1 MGGRKRSR
9 QATGWDDLAWKTV
22 DVQLEQDDGWSGGGG
37 ADGGEGSLFGAL
49 EEIDGSAYAIEKD
62 DQGVIKVIVHK
73 RREEQPA
80 VVAEAASVAP
90 AAKAAKK
97 KKKKKDAKPS
107 AEAAAAAAAV
117 VAESSAEQQD
127 GDSMQVVE
135 PAADDDDAAEEQELT
150 AEAAATAAAG
160 DEQYDDSADDTTAPA
175 AADADSA
182 AQHAAKGTGKN
193 HKKNQ
198 RKKRNKLLK
207 EAAADAAAAAPAA
220 AASAALQRTAQ
231 WSLTDEQAASMAQWT
246 YLGVPLHP
254 ALLFNLHK
262 LGFTQ
267 PTAIQRATLPKAILG
282 RRDIVGAAETG
293 SGKTLAYGLPI
304 LSAILHSMDDTVAAA
319 AAVTAAGDSSDSTA
333 APAAQKHPHQL
344 PLQALVLCPTRE
356 LALQVTL
363 HLTAVSEG
371 TGVSIVSVVG
381 GLAEVKQRR
390 LLKRRPAVVV
400 ATPGRLWEMRMSEQ
414 HLRDLSGLRYLVID
428 EADRMTENGRFDEL
442 GKLMRV
448 MTPDSDTAA
457 AAAAAAASALKAVKG
472 GKRGVK
478 KQPAKGSKKAGKHSS
493 AAKAA
498 AVDESWMQTEQWL
511 IDDSIDAT
519 TSKEGDSSSD
529 KDDADDDG
537 DLVTATSPPAQQSV
551 VKAAVARQI
560 FIYSATLSMQ
570 SEKKQLGKKGSSKSK
585 GSNSSKDAPE
595 ASLERIMEVVGIV
608 NKPSVVDLSQGTATT
623 AVAAVEDD
631 DGDAPQDE
639 EQPPPALPESLTLA
653 HVKSLQMEKDAWLYL
668 FCTQYSGRT
677 LVFVNAIVMAR
688 RLAEVLK
695 LLRIPCAALHAQMQ
709 QRQRLRSLDFLRA
722 EPTAVL
728 IATDVAAR
736 GLDVPSVDHV
746 VHYDMPRSAADFVHR
761 SGRTARAGKSGFA
774 LAIVAPRD
782 EGAYTSICKAI
793 GKPAGLST
801 FPADAR
807 LLDKARERAA
817 MAAKVARC
825 EAARGKAG
833 AAKSL
838 LQSYA
843 ADAGMDVDD
852 QALALADAEAG
863 GGRGGAEATRLA
875 EQALA
880 ELEACLAQPL
890 HTDRRKFLPVA
901 AKLTE
906 LAREAA
912 KTAAQQVAVSGGKR
926 RRVENSV

>member
-1 MGGRKRSR
+1 VLIT
-9 QATGWDDLAWKTV
+9 ACTY
-22 DVQLEQDDGWSGGGG
+22 
-37 ADGGEGSLFGAL
+37 SL
-49 EEIDGSAYAIEKD
+49 
-62 DQGVIKVIVHK
+62 QVIVHK
-73 RREEQPA
+73 RREEEPA
-80 VVAEAASVAP
+80 VVAEAVPAAP

-97 KKKKKDAKPS
+97 KEKKKDTKPS
-107 AEAAAAAAAV
+107 ATEAAAAAAAAAA
-117 VAESSAEQQD
+117 VADSTAEQQD
-127 GDSMQVVE
+127 DDSMQVVE
-135 PAADDDDAAEEQELT
+135 PAAVAEDAAAEQELT
-150 AEAAATAAAG
+150 AEAAAATAG
-160 DEQYDDSADDTTAPA
+160 VEQQDGSADEATASA

-207 EAAADAAAAAPAA
+207 EAAADAAAVAPAA

-231 WSLTDEQAASMAQWT
+231 WSLTDEQAATMAQWT

-319 AAVTAAGDSSDSTA
+319 AAAAAAGDSTDTA
-333 APAAQKHPHQL
+333 AATTAAVQKHPHQL
-344 PLQALVLCPTRE
+344 PLQALILCPTRE

-363 HLTAVSEG
+363 HLTAVSEN
-371 TGVSIVSVVG
+371 TGISIVSVVG

-428 EADRMTENGRFDEL
+428 EADRMTEKGRFDEL

-457 AAAAAAASALKAVKG
+457 AAAAAAALKAVKG
-472 GKRGVK
+472 GKRGAK
-478 KQPAKGSKKAGKHSS
+478 KQQSVKGSKKHSKHSS
-493 AAKAA
+493 SSAKA

-511 IDDSIDAT
+511 IDDADT
-519 TSKEGDSSSD
+519 T
-529 KDDADDDG
+529 KDDNSDDNNSSDDDG
-537 DLVTATSPPAQQSV
+537 DYVATTSPAAQST

-570 SEKKQLGKKGSSKSK
+570 SEKKPSKKGFSKSK
-585 GSNSSKDAPE
+585 SSNSKDAPE
-595 ASLERIMEVVGIV
+595 ANLERIMEVVGMV

-623 AVAAVEDD
+623 AVAAVEND

-639 EQPPPALPESLTLA
+639 EQPPPALPENLTLA

-761 SGRTARAGKSGFA
+761 
-774 LAIVAPRD
+774 
-782 EGAYTSICKAI
+782 
-793 GKPAGLST
+793 
-801 FPADAR
+801 
-807 LLDKARERAA
+807 
-817 MAAKVARC
+817 
-825 EAARGKAG
+825 
-833 AAKSL
+833 
-838 LQSYA
+838 
-843 ADAGMDVDD
+843 
-852 QALALADAEAG
+852 
-863 GGRGGAEATRLA
+863 
-875 EQALA
+875 
-880 ELEACLAQPL
+880 
-890 HTDRRKFLPVA
+890 
-901 AKLTE
+901 
-906 LAREAA
+906 
-912 KTAAQQVAVSGGKR
+912 
-926 RRVENSV
+926 

>member
-1 MGGRKRSR
+1 MH
-9 QATGWDDLAWKTV
+9 A
-22 DVQLEQDDGWSGGGG
+22 
-37 ADGGEGSLFGAL
+37 SL
-49 EEIDGSAYAIEKD
+49 
-62 DQGVIKVIVHK
+62 QVIVHK
-73 RREEQPA
+73 RREEEPP
-80 VVAEAASVAP
+80 VVAEAVPAAA
-90 AAKAAKK
+90 AAKAVKK
-97 KKKKKDAKPS
+97 KKKKKDAKLLTTQ
-107 AEAAAAAAAV
+107 ATAAAD
-117 VAESSAEQQD
+117 STTEQQD
-127 GDSMQVVE
+127 DDSMQVVE
-135 PAADDDDAAEEQELT
+135 PAAVADDAAEEQELAT
-150 AEAAATAAAG
+150 EPAAATAG
-160 DEQYDDSADDTTAPA
+160 DEQLGDAVVDTATAAD
-175 AADADSA
+175 ADADSA
-182 AQHAAKGTGKN
+182 MQHAAKGTGKN

-231 WSLTDEQAASMAQWT
+231 WSLTDEQAASMAQWI

-304 LSAILHSMDDTVAAA
+304 LSAVLHSMDDAVAAA
-319 AAVTAAGDSSDSTA
+319 AAAAAASDSSTDTAAVA
-333 APAAQKHPHQL
+333 AAAAESKHVHQL
-344 PLQALVLCPTRE
+344 PLQALILCPTRE

-371 TGVSIVSVVG
+371 TGISIVSVVG

-428 EADRMTENGRFDEL
+428 EADRMTEKGRFDEL

-448 MTPDSDTAA
+448 MTPDSVTAA
-457 AAAAAAASALKAVKG
+457 AAAATAAAAGAQKG
-472 GKRGVK
+472 GKRGSK
-478 KQPAKGSKKAGKHSS
+478 KQAAAKSSNKGKHSS
-493 AAKAA
+493 AK

-511 IDDSIDAT
+511 IDDDTVTKDSNNND
-519 TSKEGDSSSD
+519 SGDDSSDDNSD
-529 KDDADDDG
+529 NDG
-537 DLVTATSPPAQQSV
+537 DHVIDTSVAVPQPA
-551 VKAAVARQI
+551 VKAVARQI

-570 SEKKQLGKKGSSKSK
+570 SEKKPAKKGSTKSKS
-585 GSNSSKDAPE
+585 SKSDAPE
-595 ASLERIMEVVGIV
+595 ANLERIMEVVGMV
-608 NKPSVVDLSQGTATT
+608 NKPSVVDLSQGSTTTATIT
-623 AVAAVEDD
+623 TVEHEE
-631 DGDAPQDE
+631 GDAPEDE
-639 EQPPPALPESLTLA
+639 EQPPPALPENLTLA

-709 QRQRLRSLDFLRA
+709 QRQRLRSLDFLRT

-761 SGRTARAGKSGFA
+761 
-774 LAIVAPRD
+774 
-782 EGAYTSICKAI
+782 
-793 GKPAGLST
+793 
-801 FPADAR
+801 
-807 LLDKARERAA
+807 
-817 MAAKVARC
+817 
-825 EAARGKAG
+825 
-833 AAKSL
+833 
-838 LQSYA
+838 
-843 ADAGMDVDD
+843 
-852 QALALADAEAG
+852 
-863 GGRGGAEATRLA
+863 
-875 EQALA
+875 
-880 ELEACLAQPL
+880 
-890 HTDRRKFLPVA
+890 
-901 AKLTE
+901 
-906 LAREAA
+906 
-912 KTAAQQVAVSGGKR
+912 
-926 RRVENSV
+926 

>member
-1 MGGRKRSR
+1 
-9 QATGWDDLAWKTV
+9 
-22 DVQLEQDDGWSGGGG
+22 
-37 ADGGEGSLFGAL
+37 
-49 EEIDGSAYAIEKD
+49 
-62 DQGVIKVIVHK
+62 
-73 RREEQPA
+73 
-80 VVAEAASVAP
+80 
-90 AAKAAKK
+90 
-97 KKKKKDAKPS
+97 
-107 AEAAAAAAAV
+107 
-117 VAESSAEQQD
+117 
-127 GDSMQVVE
+127 MQVVE

-220 AASAALQRTAQ
+220 AASVALQRTAQ

-304 LSAILHSMDDTVAAA
+304 LSAILHTMDDTVAAA
-319 AAVTAAGDSSDSTA
+319 AAATAVAVSDSTDTAVTAAA
-333 APAAQKHPHQL
+333 AAAAQKHPHQL
-344 PLQALVLCPTRE
+344 PLQALILCPTRE

-428 EADRMTENGRFDEL
+428 EADRMTEKGRFDEL

-457 AAAAAAASALKAVKG
+457 AAAAAALKAVKG
-472 GKRGVK
+472 GKRGAK

-519 TSKEGDSSSD
+519 TKEEADDNSGDDSS
-529 KDDADDDG
+529 DDDG
-537 DLVTATSPPAQQSV
+537 HHVTATSPPAQQST

-585 GSNSSKDAPE
+585 SSNNSKDAPE
-595 ASLERIMEVVGIV
+595 ANLERIMEVVGMV
-608 NKPSVVDLSQGTATT
+608 NKPSVVDLSQGTATA
-623 AVAAVEDD
+623 AVAAVEND

-639 EQPPPALPESLTLA
+639 EQPPPALPENLTLA

-761 SGRTARAGKSGFA
+761 
-774 LAIVAPRD
+774 
-782 EGAYTSICKAI
+782 
-793 GKPAGLST
+793 
-801 FPADAR
+801 
-807 LLDKARERAA
+807 
-817 MAAKVARC
+817 
-825 EAARGKAG
+825 
-833 AAKSL
+833 
-838 LQSYA
+838 
-843 ADAGMDVDD
+843 
-852 QALALADAEAG
+852 
-863 GGRGGAEATRLA
+863 
-875 EQALA
+875 
-880 ELEACLAQPL
+880 
-890 HTDRRKFLPVA
+890 
-901 AKLTE
+901 
-906 LAREAA
+906 
-912 KTAAQQVAVSGGKR
+912 
-926 RRVENSV
+926 